1 MTTYTLCQRNEKNM
15 EAYQETFEQYQKSLE
30 EYKKVEKTS
39 VC

>member
-1 MTTYTLCQRNEKNM
+1 MTTYTLCQRNEKNT
-15 EAYQETFEQYQKSLE
+15 EPYQETFEQYQKFLE